1 METKP
6 RPFYIPL
13 SYFLAVTPATRRAW
27 KHRSDATPFIAS
39 GPACTDTRH
48 KKGMTQSSHIHRPGT
63 ESLVV
68 LWSVIDWGRVRR
80 QVEQAQCAIAEAA
93 AKRDLAKIEELQE
106 ALVHSLLARMLAVH
120 TVSQNRGSRTAG
132 IDGERWTTQE
142 ELFAGV
148 FAIETDEYRSCPL
161 RRIYIPKGTGD
172 ELRPISIPTLDDRV
186 VQTLYALALQPVAE
200 TWADRCSFGFQRGRS
215 AKDACACV
223 RYCLGRRSSP
233 GWVLEGDIRNCF
245 DTISHEWLC
254 RNIPMN
260 QKVLTEVLKAGY
272 LEHGE
277 VSPTE
282 AGVPQGGPLSPFL
295 ANMALDGME
304 NLLNAAF
311 KRKKVHL
318 ARYADDFIVTAD
330 TEATAHKV
338 MNTIASFLAERG
350 MALSDEK
357 TKITRVSD
365 GFDFLGWHFNKSRG
379 DLVVAPTA
387 RSVERVQERI
397 RTTIHAHRD
406 SDPDPLIGNLNLI
419 VRSWCSYHNHIRPR
433 ETFEALDRF
442 LADELA
448 GWKEHGRSAGRQA
461 SLKPPRMGDAGEGQ
475 SPGSTNR
482 LTRFSE
488 TPYRPHP
495 YSSGGINPY
504 LNPVSLSEK
513 SSRQEPDFL
522 VL

>member
-1 METKP
+1 
-6 RPFYIPL
+6 
-13 SYFLAVTPATRRAW
+13 
-27 KHRSDATPFIAS
+27 
-39 GPACTDTRH
+39 
-48 KKGMTQSSHIHRPGT
+48 MTQSSHIHRPGT

>member
-39 GPACTDTRH
+39 GHACTDTRH
-48 KKGMTQSSHIHRPGT
+48 KKGMTQSNHIRRPGT
-63 ESLVV
+63 GSLAA

-142 ELFAGV
+142 EVFAGV

-282 AGVPQGGPLSPFL
+282 VGVP
-295 ANMALDGME
+295 
-304 NLLNAAF
+304 
-311 KRKKVHL
+311 
-318 ARYADDFIVTAD
+318 
-330 TEATAHKV
+330 
-338 MNTIASFLAERG
+338 
-350 MALSDEK
+350 
-357 TKITRVSD
+357 RV
-365 GFDFLGWHFNKSRG
+365 
-379 DLVVAPTA
+379 A
-387 RSVERVQERI
+387 RSRRSLRI
-397 RTTIHAHRD
+397 WLSTA
-406 SDPDPLIGNLNLI
+406 
-419 VRSWCSYHNHIRPR
+419 
-433 ETFEALDRF
+433 
-442 LADELA
+442 
-448 GWKEHGRSAGRQA
+448 WKTS
-461 SLKPPRMGDAGEGQ
+461 
-475 SPGSTNR
+475 
-482 LTRFSE
+482 
-488 TPYRPHP
+488 
-495 YSSGGINPY
+495 
-504 LNPVSLSEK
+504 
-513 SSRQEPDFL
+513 
-522 VL
+522 

>member
-1 METKP
+1 METQ
-6 RPFYIPL
+6 FCSQLDPL
-13 SYFLAVTPATRRAW
+13 RVFQLAVTPAPRRVW
-27 KHRSDATPFIAS
+27 KHRSYTTPFIAS
-39 GPACTDTRH
+39 CPTHTDTRTQ
-48 KKGMTQSSHIHRPGT
+48 KGMAQPNHVHRPGT
-63 ESLVV
+63 ESLAT
-68 LWSVIDWGRVRR
+68 LWSVIDWGKVRR

-93 AKRDLAKIEELQE
+93 AKRDLATIEELQE

-142 ELFAGV
+142 EGFAGV

-161 RRIYIPKGTGD
+161 RRIYIPKSTGD

-215 AKDACACV
+215 AKDACAYV

-233 GWVLEGDIRNCF
+233 GWVLEGDIRSCF

-260 QKVLTEVLKAGY
+260 KKVLTEVLKAGY
-272 LEHGE
+272 LEHGD
-277 VSPTE
+277 VYPTE

-304 NLLNAAF
+304 GLLNTAF

-330 TEATAHKV
+330 TEATAHNV
-338 MNTIASFLAERG
+338 MDTITGFLAERG

-365 GFDFLGWHFNKSRG
+365 GFDFLGWHFRKIG
-379 DLVVAPTA
+379 GELVVAPTT

-397 RTTIHAHRD
+397 RTTIHALRD
-406 SDPDPLIGNLNLI
+406 SDPDTLIGKLNLI
-419 VRSWCSYHNHIRPR
+419 VRSWCSYHNHIQPH
-433 ETFEALDRF
+433 ETYEALDRF
-442 LADELA
+442 LAGELA
-448 GWKEHGRSAGRQA
+448 GWSEYARSAGRRVPGE
-461 SLKPPRMGDAGEGQ
+461 PPGTGEEQ
-475 SPGSTNR
+475 SPGGTNR
-482 LTRFSE
+482 LIRFSE

-504 LNPVSLSEK
+504 LNPGSPRERDSP
-513 SSRQEPDFL
+513 QEPEFL
-522 VL
+522 VV